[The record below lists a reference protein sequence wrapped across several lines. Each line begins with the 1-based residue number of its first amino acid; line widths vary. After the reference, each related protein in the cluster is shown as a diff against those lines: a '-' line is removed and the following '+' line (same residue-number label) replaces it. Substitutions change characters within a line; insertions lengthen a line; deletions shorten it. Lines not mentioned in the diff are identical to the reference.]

1 MFSPPVMQQTQKA
14 TGILVPLM
22 CSWPAMGSF
31 ECRGTWIV
39 SMMNSPVQFLYKSH
53 AMFKLVIEELWL

>member
-1 MFSPPVMQQTQKA
+1 MFSLPVMQQTQKA

-22 CSWPAMGSF
+22 CSWLAMGSF

-39 SMMNSPVQFLYKSH
+39 SMMNSSVQFLYKSH
-53 AMFKLVIEELWL
+53 AIFELVIE